1 MHAAATQRACMPL
14 VLQAYVAAAE
24 KHPKDPEIMA
34 GLFRAHV
41 RWVLSISFLV
51 AVAAA
56 AAVAVAVAVAAAS
69 ERAGGCSQQ
78 LRGHVAL

>member
-1 MHAAATQRACMPL
+1 
-14 VLQAYVAAAE
+14 
-24 KHPKDPEIMA
+24 MA